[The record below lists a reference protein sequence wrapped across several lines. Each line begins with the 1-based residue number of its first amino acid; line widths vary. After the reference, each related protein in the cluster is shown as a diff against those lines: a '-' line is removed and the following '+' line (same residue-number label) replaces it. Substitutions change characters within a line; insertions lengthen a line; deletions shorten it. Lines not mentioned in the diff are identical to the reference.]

1 MFSDAPAAL
10 AESIGDNVS
19 IEIEILSCGCGLSLA
34 SVQYN
39 RSPAACIHS
48 HSVFALYRISGLVD
62 LAQSKTGTKPDRWDL
77 STEGMR
83 NFLAAIIAS
92 SDDAI
97 ISKDLNGIISS
108 WNEGAR
114 RIFGYEADEI
124 VGQPIL
130 RLIPVELHYE
140 EDFILSK
147 IRSGERIDH
156 FETTR
161 MKKSGEKFPISV
173 TISPI
178 KDESGT
184 IVGASKIARDI
195 SERRRLDESRYRLA
209 AIVDSADDAIISKN
223 LDGIIT
229 SWNNGARRL
238 FGYEPEEIVGQSI
251 LRLIPDNLRH
261 EEEEILRRLRAGD
274 NIEHYETT
282 RISKEGELRE
292 VSITVSPI
300 RNAKGEV
307 IGASKIARDVSNQ
320 KKVERLAIEAEKV
333 ATTGRMAAAIAHE
346 INNPLGSVLNL
357 IFLARQP
364 DLSNEEIRNYLDT
377 AESELERVSHIAR
390 QTLGYYRDTG
400 KPSEVHLKDLM
411 ENVLSVYRSKLL
423 AHAIAVE
430 SKFSD
435 LRKINVQTGEIVQ
448 IFSNVVCNAI
458 DSMPHGGVLSIRT
471 TRTVRMEG
479 DAIQVVVSDSGSGI
493 PREHLDKVF
502 EPFFTTK
509 GNLGTGIGLWVARQL
524 VERHGGQISIS
535 SSTDR
540 GDSGTIV
547 TMTFPFR
554 AAEDKEAGSQKGT
567 GTL

>member
-1 MFSDAPAAL
+1 L
-10 AESIGDNVS
+10 T
-19 IEIEILSCGCGLSLA
+19 
-34 SVQYN
+34 
-39 RSPAACIHS
+39 
-48 HSVFALYRISGLVD
+48 
-62 LAQSKTGTKPDRWDL
+62 QSKTGMKPDRLDL
-77 STEGMR
+77 SIEGIR

-97 ISKDLNGIISS
+97 ISKDLNGIVNS
-108 WNEGAR
+108 WNDGAR
-114 RIFGYEADEI
+114 RIFGYEAEEM

-130 RLIPVELHYE
+130 RLIPTELHYE

-173 TISPI
+173 TVSPI
-178 KDESGT
+178 KDASGT
-184 IVGASKIARDI
+184 IIGASKIARDI
-195 SERRRLDESRYRLA
+195 SERRRLDESRYQLA
-209 AIVDSADDAIISKN
+209 AIVDSAEDAIISKN

-238 FGYEPEEIVGQSI
+238 FGYEQEEIVGQSI
-251 LRLIPDNLRH
+251 LKLIPDSLRH
-261 EEEEILRRLRAGD
+261 EEEEILRRLRTGQM
-274 NIEHYETT
+274 IEHYQTT
-282 RISKEGELRE
+282 RISKQGEIRE

-300 RNAKGEV
+300 RDAKGEV

-320 KKVERLAIEAEKV
+320 KKVERLAIEAEKI

-346 INNPLGSVLNL
+346 INNPLASVLNL

-364 DLSNEEIRNYLDT
+364 DLSNQEIRSYLET

-423 AHAIAVE
+423 AHEIMVE
-430 SKFSD
+430 TRFTD
-435 LRKINVQTGEIVQ
+435 LRKISVRTGEVVQ

-458 DSMPHGGVLSIRT
+458 DSMPHGGALLIRI
-471 TRTVRMEG
+471 TRTVRTEG
-479 DAIQVVVSDSGSGI
+479 DAIQVVISDTGSGI

-509 GNLGTGIGLWVARQL
+509 GNLGTGIGLWVAKQL

-540 GDSGTIV
+540 GNSGTIV

-554 AAEDKEAGSQKGT
+554 GAEDEEAGSGRER
-567 GTL
+567 

>member
-1 MFSDAPAAL
+1 MKSKLRVFIL
-10 AESIGDNVS
+10 VESNT
-19 IEIEILSCGCGLSLA
+19 A
-34 SVQYN
+34 SSRQ
-39 RSPAACIHS
+39 
-48 HSVFALYRISGLVD
+48 G
-62 LAQSKTGTKPDRWDL
+62 PDFTD
-77 STEGMR
+77 EGMR

-97 ISKDLNGIISS
+97 VSKDLNGIVSS

-114 RIFGYEADEI
+114 RIFGYAPEEMI
-124 VGQPIL
+124 GQPIL
-130 RLIPVELHYE
+130 RIIPPELHYE

-156 FETTR
+156 FETIR
-161 MKKSGEKFPISV
+161 MKKNGERFPISV
-173 TISPI
+173 TISPV
-178 KDESGT
+178 KDESET

-209 AIVDSADDAIISKN
+209 AIVDSADDAIISKDLN
-223 LDGIIT
+223 GIIT

-238 FGYEPEEIVGQSI
+238 FGYQPEEIVGQSI
-251 LRLIPDNLRH
+251 LKLIPDDLRH

-282 RISKEGELRE
+282 RVSKNGDLRE
-292 VSITVSPI
+292 VSITISPI
-300 RNAKGEV
+300 LNSEGEV

-320 KKVERLAIEAEKV
+320 KKVERLAIEAEKI

-346 INNPLGSVLNL
+346 INNPLASVLNL

-364 DLSNEEIRNYLDT
+364 GLSPQEIQSFLET

-400 KPSEVHLKDLM
+400 SPSEVHLKDLM

-423 AHAIAVE
+423 SHSITVD

-435 LRKINVQTGEIVQ
+435 LRKIRVRAGEIVQ
-448 IFSNVVCNAI
+448 IFSNVICNAI
-458 DSMPHGGVLSIRT
+458 DAMPGGGLLSIRT
-471 TRTVRMEG
+471 TRIVRMNG
-479 DAIQVVVSDSGSGI
+479 DAIQVVIADQGSGI
-493 PREHLDKVF
+493 RREHLDKVF

-535 SSTDR
+535 STTDP
-540 GDSGTIV
+540 GSSGTTV

-554 AAEDKEAGSQKGT
+554 GAEETNVAEA
-567 GTL
+567 L

>member
-1 MFSDAPAAL
+1 MP
-10 AESIGDNVS
+10 
-19 IEIEILSCGCGLSLA
+19 
-34 SVQYN
+34 
-39 RSPAACIHS
+39 
-48 HSVFALYRISGLVD
+48 
-62 LAQSKTGTKPDRWDL
+62 QSKTGTKPDRSDL

-108 WNEGAR
+108 WNDGAR

-156 FETTR
+156 FETIR

-195 SERRRLDESRYRLA
+195 SERWRLDESRYRLA

-238 FGYEPEEIVGQSI
+238 FGYEQEEIVGQSI

-261 EEEEILRRLRAGD
+261 EEEEILRRLRTGD

-320 KKVERLAIEAEKV
+320 KKVERLAIEAEKI

-346 INNPLGSVLNL
+346 INNPLASVLNL

-411 ENVLSVYRSKLL
+411 ENVLSVYRGKLL

-435 LRKINVQTGEIVQ
+435 LRKINVQTGEIIQ

-493 PREHLDKVF
+493 PREHLDKIF

-540 GDSGTIV
+540 GNSGTIV

-554 AAEDKEAGSQKGT
+554 GAEDKEAGSQKGT